1 MKARCLCRTDPRK
14 VDYRIVDWSTG
25 QRAEA
30 GDPDAK
36 TVCARCGE
44 EIEL

>member
-1 MKARCLCRTDPRK
+1 MCRTDPRK
-14 VDYRIVDWSTG
+14 VDYRIVNRTTG

-30 GDPDAK
+30 GDPEAK
-36 TVCARCGE
+36 TVCAECGE